1 MKFTLKYST
10 SLVPSKNR
18 VGMYNFPVGVSS
30 TIFVS
35 IGSLQSTIHEVPAE
49 SEPAQVCSPYAE
61 LFA

>member
-1 MKFTLKYST
+1 
-10 SLVPSKNR
+10 
-18 VGMYNFPVGVSS
+18 MYNFPVGVSS